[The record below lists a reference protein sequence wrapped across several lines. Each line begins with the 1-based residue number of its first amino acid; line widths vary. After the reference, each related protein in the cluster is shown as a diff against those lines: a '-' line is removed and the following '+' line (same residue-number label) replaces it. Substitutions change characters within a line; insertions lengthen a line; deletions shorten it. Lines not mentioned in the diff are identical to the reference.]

1 MPIYEFKCKKCGLDF
16 EKIFF
21 SSDKEEAVPC
31 PECKSKKTRK
41 LMSTFAGG
49 KSGSGCGSCAAT
61 SCPPS

>member
-1 MPIYEFKCKKCGLDF
+1 MPIYEFKCAKCGQEF

-41 LMSTFAGG
+41 MLSAFAGG
-49 KSGSGCGSCAAT
+49 KSGCGSCAST
-61 SCPPS
+61 SCAPS